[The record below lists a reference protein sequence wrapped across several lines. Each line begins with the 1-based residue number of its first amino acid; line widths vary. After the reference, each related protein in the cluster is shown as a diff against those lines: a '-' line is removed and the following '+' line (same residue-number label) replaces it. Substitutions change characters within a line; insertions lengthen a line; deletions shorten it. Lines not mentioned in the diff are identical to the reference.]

1 MLPQMMRKL
10 DRIPTTDNGKID
22 RAGLKKLAG
31 IQ

>member
-1 MLPQMMRKL
+1 MRKL